1 MKHPQREAWVPY
13 LCGEAKPEVR
23 RELRTHLKHCAECRA
38 ELAVWEQTLQRLDAW
53 KLPRLRSR
61 YPAALPVLPWAVAA
75 AVLLVAGFVG
85 GHLLTTRHNLQAA
98 PTVLEPRMRQEI
110 TRLVRQEIDKAAAQT
125 LARAALQTSNALS
138 AFAAAFQSDRDL
150 EQKNF
155 QSALVVLKGQLDTVA
170 MNTDAGFRQAEHKL
184 VQLADYKL
192 PKNPEV
198 GH

>member
-1 MKHPQREAWVPY
+1 MNHPQREAWVPY

-23 RELRTHLKHCAECRA
+23 RELRTHLKHCAECRT

-53 KLPRLRSR
+53 KLPRVRSR

-85 GHLLTTRHNLQAA
+85 GHLLTTRHDLQAA

-110 TRLVRQEIDKAAAQT
+110 SRLVRQEIDKAAAQT
-125 LARAALQTSNALS
+125 LAQAAQQTSNALS

-170 MNTDAGFRQAEHKL
+170 MNTDAGFRQAEQKL

-198 GH
+198 SH